1 MDELC
6 EALSPG
12 MVRDVCY
19 RVALG
24 VSAFHPVHRSVT
36 HPRTVLIHIPRVA
49 QRRAVSAGI
58 PARCRGVDFSFSAD
72 GDWTGSANKESVC
85 GEEKRRTNSPP
96 FEETCG
102 LLADWHPGGCARVV
116 LLVEGGR
123 HLRAYNCAV
132 EQLLTAATTATDSP
146 QRT

>member
-12 MVRDVCY
+12 MVPDVCY

-24 VSAFHPVHRSVT
+24 VSTFHPFHRSVT
-36 HPRTVLIHIPRVA
+36 HPRTLLIHVSRVA
-49 QRRAVSAGI
+49 QRRGVRAGS
-58 PARCRGVDFSFSAD
+58 PARCRGVDFRFFAD
-72 GDWTGSANKESVC
+72 GDCTCSANRESVC
-85 GEEKRRTNSPP
+85 GEERGRTSSPA
-96 FEETCG
+96 FEETRG
-102 LLADWHPGGCARVV
+102 LLAGWHSGGCARVV

-132 EQLLTAATTATDSP
+132 E
-146 QRT
+146 